1 MVAKWQLHQ
10 KSNLVKSDPRDFKK
24 LNKMSLKSG
33 SVTAKDQYE
42 YRSHHDARI
51 AFGVTNEK
59 KIALPSE
66 DFTFGKRNRPQT
78 PVNGIISH
86 FYGEMAGQE
95 MQHRYQAN
103 KEMVRTC
110 LIGSKSRRATPCCRC
125 A

>member
-1 MVAKWQLHQ
+1 MHQ
-10 KSNLVKSDPRDFKK
+10 KSNILKSDPRDFKK

-42 YRSHHDARI
+42 YRSNHDARI

-59 KIALPSE
+59 KISLPSE

-86 FYGEMAGQE
+86 VYGEMAG
-95 MQHRYQAN
+95 
-103 KEMVRTC
+103 
-110 LIGSKSRRATPCCRC
+110 
-125 A
+125 